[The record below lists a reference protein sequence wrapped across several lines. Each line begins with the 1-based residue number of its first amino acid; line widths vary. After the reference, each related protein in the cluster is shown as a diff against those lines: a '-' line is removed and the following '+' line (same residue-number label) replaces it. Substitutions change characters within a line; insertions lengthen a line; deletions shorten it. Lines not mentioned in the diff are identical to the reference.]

1 MAECVCA
8 NERERGREG
17 GRAGKWREGAIERQ
31 EGRENVR
38 ARERER
44 ESRSESSCVYGCV
57 KRGGI

>member
-8 NERERGREG
+8 SERKGEGEREG
-17 GRAGKWREGAIERQ
+17 GEMEGGSYRERQ

-38 ARERER
+38 ARARER
-44 ESRSESSCVYGCV
+44 ESRSESSGVYGCV